1 MPPRFYTLIA
11 AQFFSALADN
21 ALLIVGIALLREM
34 GQPIW
39 WAPLLKLCFNMAYV
53 MLAPGVGLL
62 ADAVPKVALMSWMN
76 GLKAVGVG
84 AMVLGLDPLVA
95 FAVVGVAA
103 ACYAP
108 AKYGLI
114 TEIVPASRLVAAN
127 GWSEVSVVCSVL
139 LGTLVGGLLVSPWWM
154 DAVTAVAAVA
164 GAPLRR
170 PLGASLLTLLLLY
183 ALAAGLQLRV
193 PESGAVYARTSRR
206 PGAVLMEFI
215 AANAT
220 LWRDRLGGRLSLSM
234 TTLFW
239 GAGATLQLAVLQ
251 WAQDVLGLRLNQGAY
266 LQATVAVGVVVG
278 AGLAGRWIALHHA
291 IRVLP
296 LGLMLGLLMLATPWV
311 RTLDW
316 ALPAMVLVGAV
327 GGAMVVPMNALLQH
341 RGVQLLSAGRSIAVQ
356 GFNENLSILLML
368 GAYAALQAAGVPL
381 VWLMSGLGVFVS
393 LCVLMLMLRRLAQGR
408 STRSSG
414 PIDQAVA
421 GRLTAREQPVSE

>member
-53 MLAPGVGLL
+53 ALAPCVGLL
-62 ADAVPKVALMSWMN
+62 ADAVPKVALMTWMN

-84 AMVLGLDPLVA
+84 AMVLGLDPLAA

-127 GWSEVSVVCSVL
+127 GWIEVSVVCSVL

-154 DAVTAVAAVA
+154 DAVAAVA
-164 GAPLRR
+164 GAPLRS
-170 PLGASLLTLLLLY
+170 PLVASLLALLLLY

-206 PGAVLMEFI
+206 PGAVLMEFL

-316 ALPAMVLVGAV
+316 PCPRWCWWA
-327 GGAMVVPMNALLQH
+327 
-341 RGVQLLSAGRSIAVQ
+341 RW
-356 GFNENLSILLML
+356 
-368 GAYAALQAAGVPL
+368 AAR
-381 VWLMSGLGVFVS
+381 WW
-393 LCVLMLMLRRLAQGR
+393 CR
-408 STRSSG
+408 
-414 PIDQAVA
+414 
-421 GRLTAREQPVSE
+421 

>member
-1 MPPRFYTLIA
+1 MPPRFHTLIA

-39 WAPLLKLCFNMAYV
+39 WAPLLKLCFTLAYV
-53 MLAPGVGLL
+53 GLAPVVGLIADAWPKVALMTCMNGLKAIGVGLL
-62 ADAVPKVALMSWMN
+62 A
-76 GLKAVGVG
+76 
-84 AMVLGLDPLVA
+84 LGLDPLIA
-95 FAVVGVAA
+95 FGIVGTAA

-114 TEIVPASRLVAAN
+114 TEIVPPTKLVAAN
-127 GWSEVSVVCSVL
+127 GWIEVSVVCSVL

-154 DAVTAVAAVA
+154 TEVAALGVA
-164 GAPLRR
+164 HPLS
-170 PLGASLLTLLLLY
+170 ASLY
-183 ALAAGLQLRV
+183 ALLGVYAIAAMLQLRV
-193 PESGAVYARTSRR
+193 PESGIVYPKAPRR
-206 PGAVLMEFI
+206 PRAILRDFYI
-215 AANAT
+215 SNAA
-220 LWRDRLGGRLSLSM
+220 LWKDRLGGRLSLSM

-278 AGLAGRWIALHHA
+278 AGLAGRWIALHHSL
-291 IRVLP
+291 RVMP
-296 LGLMLGLLMLATPWV
+296 LGLMLGALMLGTPWV
-311 RTLDW
+311 TSLGL

-341 RGVQLLSAGRSIAVQ
+341 RGVQILSAGRSIAVQ

-368 GAYAALQAAGVPL
+368 GTYAVLQAWGVPL
-381 VWLMSGLGVFVS
+381 VWLMSGLGLFVS
-393 LCVLMLMLRRLAQGR
+393 LCVLMLMVRRRFAVR
-408 STRSSG
+408 SEPG
-414 PIDQAVA
+414 A
-421 GRLTAREQPVSE
+421 GCPEGEAGHAERAL

>member
-1 MPPRFYTLIA
+1 MPHRFYTLIA

-34 GQPIW
+34 GQPVW
-39 WAPLLKLCFNMAYV
+39 WAPLLKLCFTLAYV
-53 MLAPGVGLL
+53 LLAPAVGLL
-62 ADAVPKVALMSWMN
+62 ADAVPKVALMTWMN
-76 GLKAVGVG
+76 GLKALGVG
-84 AMVLGLDPLVA
+84 AMVLGLDPLAA

-103 ACYAP
+103 SCYAP

-114 TEIVPASRLVAAN
+114 TEIVPPGRLVAAN
-127 GWSEVSVVCSVL
+127 GWIEVSVVCSVL

-154 DAVTAVAAVA
+154 SVAA
-164 GAPLRR
+164 GWPLRS
-170 PLGASLLTLLLLY
+170 PLMGSLLALLSLY
-183 ALAAGLQLRV
+183 ATAAVLQWRV
-193 PESGAVYARTSRR
+193 PESGAVYARSPRQ
-206 PGAVLMEFI
+206 PVAILKDFL
-215 AANAT
+215 ASNAM

-266 LQATVAVGVVVG
+266 LQATVAIGVVAG
-278 AGLAGRWIALHHA
+278 AGLAGRWISLHHA

-296 LGLMLGLLMLATPWV
+296 LGLLLGLLMLATPWV
-311 RTLDW
+311 RSLEW

-368 GAYAALQAAGVPL
+368 GLYTSLQAWGVPL

-393 LCVLMLMLRRLAQGR
+393 LTVVTLMLRRRGR
-408 STRSSG
+408 QVPPSERERPVATGSSG
-414 PIDQAVA
+414 VLPE
-421 GRLTAREQPVSE
+421 R

>member
-1 MPPRFYTLIA
+1 MPPRFHTLIA

-39 WAPLLKLCFNMAYV
+39 WAPLLKLCFTVAYV
-53 MLAPGVGLL
+53 GLAPVVGLI
-62 ADAVPKVALMSWMN
+62 ADGWPKVALMTCMN

-84 AMVLGLDPLVA
+84 AMALGLDPLLS
-95 FAVVGVAA
+95 FGIVGIAA

-114 TEIVPASRLVAAN
+114 TEIVPPTRLVAAN
-127 GWSEVSVVCSVL
+127 GWIEVSVVCSVL

-154 DAVTAVAAVA
+154 STLTGLGAEHPLTASLCALLGVYAVAA
-164 GAPLRR
+164 L
-170 PLGASLLTLLLLY
+170 
-183 ALAAGLQLRV
+183 LQLRV
-193 PESGAVYARTSRR
+193 PESGIVYPRAPHHPRAILRDFYISN
-206 PGAVLMEFI
+206 
-215 AANAT
+215 AA

-266 LQATVAVGVVVG
+266 LQATVAIGVVAG
-278 AGLAGRWIALHHA
+278 AGLAGRWIALHHSLK
-291 IRVLP
+291 VMP
-296 LGLMLGLLMLATPWV
+296 LGLMLGALMLGTPWV
-311 RTLDW
+311 TSLGW

-341 RGVQLLSAGRSIAVQ
+341 RGVQILSAGRSIAVQ

-368 GAYAALQAAGVPL
+368 GTYALLQAAGVPL
-381 VWLMSGLGVFVS
+381 VWLMSGLGLFVC
-393 LCVLMLMLRRLAQGR
+393 LCVLVLMIRRHARRETLVPGAAEG
-408 STRSSG
+408 G
-414 PIDQAVA
+414 IA
-421 GRLTAREQPVSE
+421 G

>member
-1 MPPRFYTLIA
+1 MPHRFYTLIA

-21 ALLIVGIALLREM
+21 ALLIVGIAMLREM

-39 WAPLLKLCFNMAYV
+39 WAPLLKLCFTLAYV
-53 MLAPGVGLL
+53 VLAPVVGLV
-62 ADAVPKVALMSWMN
+62 ADAVPKAALMSWMN
-76 GLKAVGVG
+76 ALKAVGVG
-84 AMVLGLDPLVA
+84 AMVLGLDPLAA
-95 FAVVGVAA
+95 FALVGVAA

-127 GWSEVSVVCSVL
+127 GWIEVSVVCSVL
-139 LGTLVGGLLVSPWWM
+139 LGTLAGGLLVSPWWM
-154 DAVTAVAAVA
+154 ATA
-164 GAPLRR
+164 GGWGLRSPLV
-170 PLGASLLTLLLLY
+170 GSLLALVFIY
-183 ALAAGLQLRV
+183 AAAAGLQLRV
-193 PESGAVYARTSRR
+193 PDSGAVYARAPRR
-206 PGAVLMEFI
+206 PLAILRDFL
-215 AANAT
+215 ASNAT

-266 LQATVAVGVVVG
+266 LQATVAVGVVAG
-278 AGLAGRWIALHHA
+278 AGLAGRWIGLHHA
-291 IRVLP
+291 VRVLP

-311 RTLDW
+311 RSLGW

-368 GAYAALQAAGVPL
+368 GTYAALQAAGVPL
-381 VWLMSGLGVFVS
+381 VWLMSGLGTFVS
-393 LCVLMLMLRRLAQGR
+393 LSVLLLMLRRWRHGPNCTLAAQ
-408 STRSSG
+408 
-414 PIDQAVA
+414 PPCA
-421 GRLTAREQPVSE
+421 GRAAMPES

>member
-53 MLAPGVGLL
+53 ALAPCVGLL
-62 ADAVPKVALMSWMN
+62 ADAVPKVALMTWMN

-84 AMVLGLDPLVA
+84 AMVLGLDPLAA

-127 GWSEVSVVCSVL
+127 GWIEVSVVCSVL

-154 DAVTAVAAVA
+154 DAVAAVA
-164 GAPLRR
+164 GAPLRS
-170 PLGASLLTLLLLY
+170 PLVASLLALLLLY

-206 PGAVLMEFI
+206 PGAVLMEFL

-408 STRSSG
+408 STRSSS